1 MISRLHVIS
10 DRFLSHRR
18 CNFLFSQKKNKKMA
32 AKYPDS
38 DNDLDIS
45 FEVSD
50 SEAACVADWSLC
62 GDEKSSTV
70 AARPSAVNADSAPDT
85 RPTSVEAS
93 IAAPRRI
100 QRALTDDERLV
111 QSALERAGYWIDP
124 CK

>member
-1 MISRLHVIS
+1 MLFPIVSFLIAGAISY
-10 DRFLSHRR
+10 SH
-18 CNFLFSQKKNKKMA
+18 KKKMA

-85 RPTSVEAS
+85 RPTPEPV
-93 IAAPRRI
+93 AARVKYAYGLHTNVGDPYI
-100 QRALTDDERLV
+100 VRLG
-111 QSALERAGYWIDP
+111 LFF
-124 CK
+124 

>member
-1 MISRLHVIS
+1 
-10 DRFLSHRR
+10 
-18 CNFLFSQKKNKKMA
+18 MA